1 MKFRIL
7 DEARAEANEAAAWYE
22 SQMPGLGEEFLDA
35 LAKATKTMLAD
46 PERFARLE
54 TSASEKNLRRYLLPR
69 FPYVV
74 VYELKDGEGV
84 IVAIAHATRR
94 PGYWNDRLR

>member
-1 MKFRIL
+1 LKFRIL

-54 TSASEKNLRRYLLPR
+54 TSASEKT
-69 FPYVV
+69 F
-74 VYELKDGEGV
+74 DV
-84 IVAIAHATRR
+84 ICCLASPMSLSTS
-94 PGYWNDRLR
+94 